1 VRPHAIAHL
10 AARQILDSR
19 GRPTLEVDVVLA
31 SGALGRASVP
41 TGVSTGRREALELRD
56 GGDAW
61 HGNGVRL
68 AIATVR
74 EHIAP
79 HIAGLDAR
87 EQERVDAALL
97 ELDGTAVL
105 ARLGANA
112 VLGAS
117 LATARAAAAEDALPL
132 WRYLGGARAAT
143 LPVPM
148 LSAIEGGVHA
158 DNLLSVQE
166 ILLVPLTSSTYSEAL
181 RVCAEAYTELG
192 YVLLAR
198 HMRRTLGDQGGFA
211 PPLGTTEEALDLVVE
226 AVEAA
231 GYQPGEEIAI
241 AIDAAAAQLRQDG
254 GYRIDGD
261 TVSSEQL
268 IAHWADLCARYPI
281 IALEDGLD
289 DDWPGWHE
297 LTQQLRPAVEVVGDD
312 LFATHAEALQHGI
325 DRGIA
330 SAVVIKPNQVGT
342 LTDARRTAE
351 LAAAAGYASVAANR
365 SGDTEDT
372 AIADLAVG
380 LGCDYI
386 KAGAPARSERAAK
399 HNRLLRIEEALG
411 AGARLAG
418 RRHQFLSDEARSD
431 RGGSR

>member
-31 SGALGRASVP
+31 SGAHGRASVP
-41 TGVSTGRREALELRD
+41 TGVSTGRHEALELRD
-56 GGDAW
+56 GGDVW

-74 EHIAP
+74 EDIAP
-79 HIAGLDAR
+79 HIGGLDAR
-87 EQERVDAALL
+87 DQEHVDAALL

-112 VLGAS
+112 VLGVS

-132 WRYLGGARAAT
+132 WRYLAGERPAT

-166 ILLVPLTSSTYSEAL
+166 ILLVPLTAPTYSEAL
-181 RVCAEAYTELG
+181 RICAEVYTELG

-198 HMRRTLGDQGGFA
+198 HMQRTLGDQGGFA
-211 PPLGTTEEALDLVVE
+211 PPLSTTEEALDLLLE

-231 GYQPGEEIAI
+231 GYQPGDEVAI
-241 AIDAAAAQLRQDG
+241 AIDAAAGQLRQDG
-254 GYRIDGD
+254 GYRLDGD

-281 IALEDGLD
+281 IAIEDGLD
-289 DDWPGWHE
+289 DDWPGWRE

-312 LFATHAEALQHGI
+312 LFATHAEALQLGI
-325 DRGIA
+325 DCGIA
-330 SAVVIKPNQVGT
+330 SAVVVKPNQVGT
-342 LTDARRTAE
+342 LTGARRTAE
-351 LAAAAGYASVAANR
+351 LAAAAGYASVAASR

-380 LGCDYI
+380 FGCDYI

-411 AGARLAG
+411 AGARLA

>member
-31 SGALGRASVP
+31 SGARGCASVP

-61 HGNGVRL
+61 HGNGVGL

-87 EQERVDAALL
+87 DQEHVDAALL
-97 ELDGTAVL
+97 ELDGTAAL

-112 VLGAS
+112 VLGVS

-132 WRYLGGARAAT
+132 WRYLGGARTAT

-166 ILLVPLTSSTYSEAL
+166 ILLVPLTALTYSEAL
-181 RVCAEAYTELG
+181 RICAEVYTELG
-192 YVLLAR
+192 YLLLAR

-211 PPLGTTEEALDLVVE
+211 PSLSTTEEALDLVVE

-231 GYQPGEEIAI
+231 GYQPGEEVAI
-241 AIDAAAAQLRQDG
+241 AIDAAAGQLRQDG

-268 IAHWADLCARYPI
+268 IAHWADLCVRYPI
-281 IALEDGLD
+281 IAIEDGLD
-289 DDWPGWHE
+289 DDWHGWRE

-312 LFATHAEALQHGI
+312 LFATHAESLQLGI
-325 DRGIA
+325 DGGIA
-330 SAVVIKPNQVGT
+330 SAVVVKPNQVGT
-342 LTDARRTAE
+342 LTGARRTAE
-351 LAAAAGYASVAANR
+351 LAAAAGYASIAASR

-380 LGCDYI
+380 FGCDYI

-411 AGARLAG
+411 PAAGLAR
-418 RRHQFLSDEARSD
+418 RQFLSDEARSD